1 MLSLAGIKK
10 STSVTTVGQHLRKS
24 TADPIADNCRAHVV
38 CHTVCRYRLC
48 VLLFCVFVCSI
59 SSPFNTHVESVGGL
73 GSSGVKE
80 NLLSTAVVSMCS
92 GRVSVCVSRSYSR
105 MLVNKAGNVVD
116 LAVDDH
122 PEIISVLVLGDL
134 LEGEDLGVG
143 GIGRNGGSGRHFVSR
158 GWRGRWRGWC
168 CGCSDTV

>member
-1 MLSLAGIKK
+1 MSGVRRSVAVCFVSLF
-10 STSVTTVGQHLRKS
+10 L
-24 TADPIADNCRAHVV
+24 
-38 CHTVCRYRLC
+38 
-48 VLLFCVFVCSI
+48 VLLWCFCVPSRLLY
-59 SSPFNTHVESVGGL
+59 THVESVGGL

-80 NLLSTAVVSMCS
+80 NLLSTAVVSTCS
-92 GRVSVCVSRSYSR
+92 GRVWVCVSRPYSR

-143 GIGRNGGSGRHFVSR
+143 GIGRNGGSGRHCVSR
-158 GWRGRWRGWC
+158 VGGAHEGAKM
-168 CGCSDTV
+168 